1 MDYAAIFEFIVAM
14 LNDNEVLETINGI
27 LRVLGE
33 LIGQIFQ

>member
-1 MDYAAIFEFIVAM
+1 MDYAAIVEFIVAM

-27 LRVLGE
+27 LRVIGE